1 MIWSG
6 VYDSFQEAQS
16 ERSAFVHPTWVQRS
30 VERLR
35 DVSSGE
41 VDISATTTV
50 DGSLITGPILAELAS
65 GPNVKILDVGG
76 NLGQLA
82 IETNRKF
89 RDANLSWSVLERED
103 FLQASRQFT
112 KLPEEV
118 EFYSDIKQL
127 DGREFDI
134 VHFGS
139 SIQYIDEWVSF
150 LGELASKQHPKW
162 FVIAD
167 AMSGEAIPTFVTRQ
181 KYYDGYLVSRFINL
195 GEFVSV
201 FSDFGFDLTF
211 VSPFLNESNKT
222 YYPEHQLP
230 DENQIKFPLDLIFKS
245 RNI

>member
-139 SIQYIDEWVSF
+139 SIQYIDECDHKYSF
-150 LGELASKQHPKW
+150 Y
-162 FVIAD
+162 I
-167 AMSGEAIPTFVTRQ
+167 I
-181 KYYDGYLVSRFINL
+181 YN
-195 GEFVSV
+195 
-201 FSDFGFDLTF
+201 
-211 VSPFLNESNKT
+211 
-222 YYPEHQLP
+222 
-230 DENQIKFPLDLIFKS
+230 
-245 RNI
+245 